1 MDIRVND
8 ILVMK
13 KPHPCGEKRWLVLRT
28 GADFRL
34 RCLGCGH
41 ELMTP
46 RFKAEKNIRS
56 VERKETS
63 DSYCRRFFVPHRRC
77 RRKDGGAGE
86 TCGEGGT
93 RLRPT
98 FPGGGGILLPYRLEV
113 MG

>member
-63 DSYCRRFFVPHRRC
+63 DSLCRRFFVPRRRC
-77 RRKDGGAGE
+77 RRKDGGVGE

-93 RLRPT
+93 WLRPT
-98 FPGGGGILLPYRLEV
+98 FPGRGGILLPYQLEV
-113 MG
+113 MR